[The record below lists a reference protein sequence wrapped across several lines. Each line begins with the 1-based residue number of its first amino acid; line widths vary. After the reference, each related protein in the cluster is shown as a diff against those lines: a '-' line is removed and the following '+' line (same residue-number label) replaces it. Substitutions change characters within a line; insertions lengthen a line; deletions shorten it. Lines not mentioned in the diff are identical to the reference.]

1 MLPLADLSIPAL
13 VRAGAAGFGDKACV
27 IAPERSVTFREFA
40 QDIAAI
46 AETLSGMGV
55 GFGDRVGIL
64 DTNSLNF
71 LETICALGT
80 MGAIAVPLNYRQ
92 REPELRYQLE
102 DSGARLLLANS
113 RYETDAETLGRGL
126 ELGWRAIDSAEALGL
141 ARSAPSGG
149 DEIPHLADRP
159 GNTPF
164 AICYTSGTTGRPKG
178 SVIDQKCVH
187 MRALKLLLELRLHP
201 DDVTHST
208 TPMFHISCLVLS
220 LMAVMRGAT
229 QVILPQFEMEATLGA
244 IKRHDVT
251 FINAVP
257 TMLAMILDRPGFA
270 ASDFASIRTIM
281 YTAAPIGLPLL
292 KRVMAVYKGGLVQFL
307 GQTEDLPQTVLTPE
321 DHRRALDGE
330 HPERLSSIGR
340 ACMGV
345 EVTICGDDGEPLRQ
359 GETGEIVTRGG
370 TGMTGYWG
378 LEDETAKTLR
388 EGRIFSGDLGR
399 QDEDGYVYLAGR
411 KSQMIIRGGE
421 NVYPAEVE
429 TVLLSAPG
437 VKDGV
442 ILGLPDET
450 WGEIVIAVVV
460 PSGPE
465 RDEKPVIDFCRERLA
480 SYKSP
485 ERVVFRD
492 SLPYNAA
499 GKVMRHVL
507 LEDLG

>member
-13 VRAGAAGFGDKACV
+13 VRAGAAGFGDKTCV
-27 IAPERSVTFREFA
+27 IAPERTVTFREFA
-40 QDIAAI
+40 WDIAAI
-46 AETLSGMGV
+46 AETFSDMGIEAR
-55 GFGDRVGIL
+55 DRVGIL
-64 DTNSLNF
+64 ATNSLNF

-80 MGAIAVPLNYRQ
+80 IGAIVVPLNYRQ

-102 DSGARLLLANS
+102 DSGARLLLAS
-113 RYETDAETLGRGL
+113 GRYEADAENLGRNL
-126 ELGWRAIDSAEALGL
+126 DLGWRRINSVEALGL
-141 ARSAPSGG
+141 GNALRPGG
-149 DEIPHLADRP
+149 DEVPHFADRA

-220 LMAVMRGAT
+220 MMAVMRGAT
-229 QVILPQFEMEATLGA
+229 QVILPQFEMAATLGA
-244 IKRHDVT
+244 IERHEVT

-257 TMLAMILDRPGFA
+257 TMLAMILDRPGFE
-270 ASDFASIRTIM
+270 ASDFAAIRTIM

-292 KRVMAVYKGGLVQFL
+292 KRVMANYKGGLVQFL

-330 HPERLSSIGR
+330 RSERLSSIGR

-345 EVTICGDDGEPLRQ
+345 ELTICGDDGEPVRR

-378 LEDETAKTLR
+378 LEDETAKALR
-388 EGRIFSGDLGR
+388 EGRIFSGDLGW
-399 QDEDGYVYLAGR
+399 QDADGYVTLAGR

-429 TVLLSAPG
+429 TMLLAAPG

-450 WGEIVIAVVV
+450 WGEIVVAVVV
-460 PSGPE
+460 PAGPE
-465 RDEKPVIDFCRERLA
+465 CEEAAVIAFCRQHLA

-492 SLPYNAA
+492 ALPYNAA
-499 GKVMRHVL
+499 GKVMRQEL
-507 LEDLG
+507 LEGLG